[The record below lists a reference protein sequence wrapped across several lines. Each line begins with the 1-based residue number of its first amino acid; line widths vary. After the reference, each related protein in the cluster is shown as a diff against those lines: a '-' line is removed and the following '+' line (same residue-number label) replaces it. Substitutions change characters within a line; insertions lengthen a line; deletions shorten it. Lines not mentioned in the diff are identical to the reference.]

1 MVNTGSSAVLNV
13 YKGIIYLTPTELW
26 EALAWLSVGIQVLP
40 VTSRTYKNADVRF
53 FYLSAVIETSTYISS
68 SF

>member
-40 VTSRTYKNADVRF
+40 VTSRT
-53 FYLSAVIETSTYISS
+53 L
-68 SF
+68 